1 MLVARPVWFLHH
13 AEQRFQCA
21 EEAAQQPWLCRSAGV
36 AVAALGAGATTGAAG
51 SVGLE
56 LAAHPAWQ
64 RLPAQVVQTLTFSE
78 LFFRRQRHRFFMQL
92 GSM

>member
-1 MLVARPVWFLHH
+1 MLVARTVWFLHH

-21 EEAAQQPWLCRSAGV
+21 EEAAQQPRLGRRAGV
-36 AVAALGAGATTGAAG
+36 AGADLGAGDTTGAAG
-51 SVGLE
+51 SVALV

-64 RLPAQVVQTLTFSE
+64 RLPAQVVPTLTFSE